1 MGDAKTRN
9 MNNNINANKDIY
21 PKNDTVI
28 NIWKQGL
35 PQDNLSDLSLTKI
48 AAILANLFGKLPLL
62 HEYDST
68 QAVHKISNI
77 LQEHV

>member
-68 QAVHKISNI
+68 QAVHKISNV